1 MRIIETFSSR
11 KGYKPPI
18 VDNETL
24 NIISPHVV
32 ILGAGATIAAL
43 SQGDKNGKRQYSM
56 NQLAQITSIKR
67 VLEEYGINADTI
79 ENFESFFSSLHSEN
93 SNSPLIAKIEKEI
106 YAYYENMYLPDEPT
120 IYDYLVLSLTDK
132 DLIATFNWDPF
143 IDQAVARNSSVGRM
157 PKIVHLHGCV
167 NSKSRKLLYPTMEK
181 DYSGIPDIKEDWDI
195 FDDYLKRAICI
206 TIFGY
211 SAPLSDIEAR
221 KRIKEKIEKND
232 SNQLIDTQIIDIKT
246 HEELEKTWFNI
257 VNQRFFS
264 SVDCFENSALSL
276 FVRNTCEQYVNATMQ
291 QNPQYP
297 NPYPDK
303 KFQTL
308 IELQEFVKA
317 VKIHKLSI

>member
-1 MRIIETFSSR
+1 MRLVETFPSR
-11 KGYKPPI
+11 KGYKPPFI
-18 VDNETL
+18 DDAL

-43 SQGDKNGKRQYSM
+43 PQGDKNGKKQYSM
-56 NQLAQITSIKR
+56 NQLTQINNITNI
-67 VLEEYGINADTI
+67 LEEHGIKANEI
-79 ENFESFFSSLHSEN
+79 ENFELFFSSLYSEN
-93 SNSPLIAKIEKEI
+93 PNSPLITKIEHEL
-106 YAYYENMYLPDEPT
+106 YAYYENMILPDEPT
-120 IYDYLVLSLTDK
+120 MYDYLVLSLTDK

-143 IDQAVARNSSVGRM
+143 IDQAIARNSTVGRM

-167 NSKSRKLLYPTMEK
+167 NSQSRKLLYPTMKK
-181 DYSGIPDIKEDWDI
+181 DYAKIPDIKDAWDI

-221 KRIKEKIEKND
+221 KRIKEKIEIND
-232 SNQLIDTQIIDIKT
+232 SNEIIDTQIIDIKP
-246 HEELEKTWFNI
+246 HEELEKTWYNI

-264 SVDCFENSALSL
+264 SVSRFEDSMLSL

-291 QNPQYP
+291 QNPQYS

-303 KFQTL
+303 KFETL
-308 IELQEFVKA
+308 FELQKFVKA